1 MTCVLSF
8 LERSLAESL
17 APIVIPFDDCVFFIS
32 PLDCAEFASRLS
44 KISQSF
50 DTMSLFELLICGGGL
65 GERWPFGYGPS
76 REFRQVVREAVAML
90 YGV

>member
-1 MTCVLSF
+1 MICVLSF

-17 APIVIPFDDCVFFIS
+17 APIVIPFDDCVFFIN

-65 GERWPFGYGPS
+65 GERWPFGT
-76 REFRQVVREAVAML
+76 VRVGNFARS
-90 YGV
+90 